1 MGTIKGQNL
10 RVMVGGKC
18 IAMATSCQFHISAQM
33 EDSSTKDSTGDWQE
47 QEVVGLSWDAQTDSL
62 VTLEDN
68 GTNGELP
75 QDLLSL
81 IINKTKVQLT
91 FDQTAGTNNR
101 TGQNAV
107 IKKTGYAYLTDV
119 QVTAANRQNST
130 LMQIQRDGDLLFF
143 EFSDTNPDS
152 GEKFH
157 YICYFFK
164 ASDAFWSIQFATHT
178 DDLATQRP
186 AIIDYAKSIQFIQ

>member
-18 IAMATSCQFHISAQM
+18 IAMATSCQFHVSAQL
-33 EDSSTKDSTGDWQE
+33 EDSSTKDSVGDFQE
-47 QEVVGLSWDAQTDSL
+47 QEVTGLSWDAQTDSL

-81 IINKTKVQLT
+81 MINKTKVTLT

-101 TGQNAV
+101 VGQNSV
-107 IKKTGYAYLTDV
+107 IKKTGQAYVSDINISA
-119 QVTAANRQNST
+119 QNRQNST
-130 LMQIQRDGDLLFF
+130 I
-143 EFSDTNPDS
+143 SV
-152 GEKFH
+152 
-157 YICYFFK
+157 
-164 ASDAFWSIQFATHT
+164 QFTGT
-178 DDLATQRP
+178 GPLA
-186 AIIDYAKSIQFIQ
+186 